1 MPTLYEMPVPAV
13 RALATLTALP
23 VMLMPQVPDAP
34 DPVVLGTSRLVRA
47 PLAVVAPV
55 PPLSTSSVPARVIVP
70 DVVTGPPEVVKPV
83 VPPETLTEV
92 TVPDPPPVLAL
103 LSRFRKNRYQS
114 RETMPVRSSVIGDWF
129 LGICG
134 SLSGLGIGAG
144 QCKFGTHDSDL
155 DGVGARHL
163 VHAVTQLVSHTQT
176 APESSEAIIAHLAHA
191 SPLLV

>member
-1 MPTLYEMPVPAV
+1 MKLGVEMPPVTPV
-13 RALATLTALP
+13 IDVMSELA
-23 VMLMPQVPDAP
+23 PDAAAP
-34 DPVVLGTSRLVRA
+34 RLVRA

-55 PPLSTSSVPARVIVP
+55 PPLSTSSVPARVMVP

-83 VPPETLTEV
+83 VPPETLTDV
-92 TVPDPPPVLAL
+92 TVPEPV
-103 LSRFRKNRYQS
+103 RFNKFRKNLYQS
-114 RETMPVRSSVIGDWF
+114 RETMPVRSSMIGDWF

-144 QCKFGTHDSDL
+144 QCKFGTHDGDL

-163 VHAVTQLVSHTQT
+163 VHAVTQLVGHAQT
-176 APESSEAIIAHLAHA
+176 APKSSEAVIAHLAHA